1 MSFCRSLRKREGWPA
16 NFKLQ
21 AVIQVS
27 NVFWSP
33 SYIGGLLTSGSFGS
47 FLAWTHRLR
56 FSERR
61 VSTCPSASSIRFISQ
76 RMFPFSWV
84 VWCSKSS
91 RRAVGSVGRTSVM
104 NASSVGPDMASA

>member
-1 MSFCRSLRKREGWPA
+1 MSFCHLLRKWEGWPA

-33 SYIGGLLTSGSFGS
+33 SYISGLLTLDSFGS
-47 FLAWTHRLR
+47 FLAWTRRLR
-56 FSERR
+56 FSEQR
-61 VSTCPSASSIRFISQ
+61 VSTCPSVSSRRFISQ
-76 RMFPFSWV
+76 QMFLFSWV
-84 VWCSKSS
+84 IWRSKSS
-91 RRAVGSVGRTSVM
+91 RRAVGLVGRTSVI

>member
-1 MSFCRSLRKREGWPA
+1 MSFCRSLWKREGWPA

-33 SYIGGLLTSGSFGS
+33 SYIGGLLTSGSF
-47 FLAWTHRLR
+47 LAWTRRMR
-56 FSERR
+56 FSARR
-61 VSTCPSASSIRFISQ
+61 VSTCPSASSRRFISQ

-84 VWCSKSS
+84 IWRSKSS